1 MKLISI
7 ILARGGSKGI
17 PNKNLIDFCGKPL
30 IQWTIDAC
38 KIFGIDSI
46 WVSSDSKDIL
56 NISKKLGAKAIK
68 RPESFSSDE
77 ATSEIA
83 WEHAIQEIE
92 KKNIDFD
99 WILAPQVT
107 SPFTEKEDLKNAI
120 RKIKSSQYDS
130 LFSCSPVDDL
140 LIWQYSNSELKPLN
154 YNSNKRKRRQENEK
168 QFIENGAFYI
178 FKKTLFLENKN
189 RFSGRVGVVEMDKWK
204 FHEIDEPGDLPVC
217 SALMK
222 NLILKK

>member
-1 MKLISI
+1 MKLISV

-30 IQWTIDAC
+30 IQWTIDTC
-38 KIFGIDSI
+38 KNSGIDSI
-46 WVSSDSKDIL
+46 WVSSDSEEIL
-56 NISKKLGAKAIK
+56 NTSKKLGVNIIK
-68 RPESFSSDE
+68 RPENFSSDE

-83 WEHAIQEIE
+83 WEHAIHEIE
-92 KKNIDFD
+92 KKNVDFD

-107 SPFTEKEDLKNAI
+107 SPFTEKKDLKNAI
-120 RKIKSSQYDS
+120 KKIKSSQYDS

-140 LIWQYSNSELKPLN
+140 LIWQYSDSELKPLN
-154 YNSNKRKRRQENEK
+154 YNSNKRKRRQENQK

-178 FKKTLFLENKN
+178 FKKKLFLENKN

-204 FHEIDEPGDLPVC
+204 FHEIDEPVDLPVC